1 MVELDGGGLP
11 LFVSGGGW
19 KKGAKRGEH
28 EEGSGLILK
37 TGRCRIV
44 GREDLAR
51 LNSRAVEDERGKGT
65 DGKGPQPE

>member
-51 LNSRAVEDERGKGT
+51 LNSPCRLTGAMPSGGRESCC
-65 DGKGPQPE
+65 